1 MTFIIESL
9 FAVFKDFHWLVSID
23 TLLIFFVN
31 YLMFHAAGR
40 VKISWRLLLLGGLLS
55 VVLTPLLPMGFKFLL
70 NPLILFCF
78 SYYKRPDLPWIEPV
92 FNSFYAWGT
101 TNIIIRGLSL
111 IVFPLLLGADLT
123 SRIPESLT
131 EFICVVVTY
140 PIYLLVHRFIG
151 YEYLQVEEKERLR
164 IHFTPIVI
172 GVSFAFLSYGLLN
185 EFMPYFAS
193 IWPVEVV
200 NNYAK
205 LVVLLAT
212 GAFFIVVSY
221 ANQWIKDEL
230 FLELKEEQERHF
242 QSLQE
247 SSRHILHLYQELYR
261 DGVPKVVV
269 PKKAKTVLATSQEGD
284 SQNLSEEEV
293 PFSKVMPDIP
303 NLLSQLLRS
312 VIESKYMEFH
322 AVGVD
327 FIMEVPDPI
336 SPSHIDIV
344 DLSAV
349 LTTFLDNALLRAH
362 GQENSLVRLS
372 YYQSGEVQVLSVE
385 TILSQDSAEAPHK
398 AYENHLSINEQLAL
412 RMKSSSIDS
421 NLNTKQLVK
430 KYIERRFDV

>member
-1 MTFIIESL
+1 MTSIIESL

-111 IVFPLLLGADLT
+111 IVFPLLLGADLM

-140 PIYLLVHRFIG
+140 PLYLLVHRFIG

-185 EFMPYFAS
+185 DFMPYFAS

-205 LVVLLAT
+205 LIVLLAT

-293 PFSKVMPDIP
+293 PFSKVMPDIS

-322 AVGVD
+322 AVGID

-349 LTTFLDNALLRAH
+349 LTTFLDNALLIAH

-398 AYENHLSINEQLAL
+398 AYENHLSINEQLEDI
-412 RMKSSSIDS
+412 M
-421 NLNTKQLVK
+421 
-430 KYIERRFDV
+430 ERYPQSKLSFKNEKFIYRQQFEY

>member
-1 MTFIIESL
+1 MTSIIESL

-40 VKISWRLLLLGGLLS
+40 VKISWRILLLGGLLS

-293 PFSKVMPDIP
+293 PFSKVMPDIS

-322 AVGVD
+322 AVGID

-385 TILSQDSAEAPHK
+385 TTLSQDSAEAPHK
-398 AYENHLSINEQLAL
+398 AYENHLSINEQLEDI
-412 RMKSSSIDS
+412 M
-421 NLNTKQLVK
+421 
-430 KYIERRFDV
+430 ERYPQSKLSFKNDKFIYRQQFEY

>member
-55 VVLTPLLPMGFKFLL
+55 VVLIPLLPMGFKFLL

-185 EFMPYFAS
+185 EFMPYFTS

-293 PFSKVMPDIP
+293 PFSKVMPDIS

-322 AVGVD
+322 AVGID

-385 TILSQDSAEAPHK
+385 TTLSQDSAEAPHK
-398 AYENHLSINEQLAL
+398 AYENHLSINEQLEDI
-412 RMKSSSIDS
+412 M
-421 NLNTKQLVK
+421 
-430 KYIERRFDV
+430 ERYPQSKLSFKNDKFIYRQQFEC

>member
-230 FLELKEEQERHF
+230 FLELKEEQDRHF

-322 AVGVD
+322 AVGID

-385 TILSQDSAEAPHK
+385 TTLSQDSAEAPHK
-398 AYENHLSINEQLAL
+398 AYENHLSINEQLEDI
-412 RMKSSSIDS
+412 M
-421 NLNTKQLVK
+421 
-430 KYIERRFDV
+430 ERYPQSKLSFKNDKFIYRQQFEC

>member
-131 EFICVVVTY
+131 EFICVVFTY

-293 PFSKVMPDIP
+293 PFSKVMPDIS

-322 AVGVD
+322 AVGID

-385 TILSQDSAEAPHK
+385 TTLSQDSAEAPHK
-398 AYENHLSINEQLAL
+398 AYENHLSINEQ
-412 RMKSSSIDS
+412 
-421 NLNTKQLVK
+421 
-430 KYIERRFDV
+430 IEDIMERYPQSKLSFKNDKFIYRQQFEY

>member
-269 PKKAKTVLATSQEGD
+269 PKKAKTILATSQEGD

-293 PFSKVMPDIP
+293 PFSKVMPDIS

-322 AVGVD
+322 AVGID

-385 TILSQDSAEAPHK
+385 TTLSQDNAEAPHK
-398 AYENHLSINEQLAL
+398 AYENHLSINEQLEDI
-412 RMKSSSIDS
+412 M
-421 NLNTKQLVK
+421 
-430 KYIERRFDV
+430 ERYPQSKLSFKNDKFIYRQQFEC

>member
-40 VKISWRLLLLGGLLS
+40 VKISWWLLLLGGLLS
-55 VVLTPLLPMGFKFLL
+55 VVLIPLLPMGFKFLL

-101 TNIIIRGLSL
+101 TNIIMRGLSL
-111 IVFPLLLGADLT
+111 IVFPLLWGADLT

-293 PFSKVMPDIP
+293 PFSKVMPDIS

-322 AVGVD
+322 AVGID

-362 GQENSLVRLS
+362 GQDNSLVRLS

-385 TILSQDSAEAPHK
+385 TTLSQDSAEAPHK
-398 AYENHLSINEQLAL
+398 AYENHLSINEQ
-412 RMKSSSIDS
+412 
-421 NLNTKQLVK
+421 
-430 KYIERRFDV
+430 IEDIMERYPQSKLSFKNDKFIYRQQFEY

>member
-1 MTFIIESL
+1 MTSIIESL

-185 EFMPYFAS
+185 DFMPYFAS

-205 LVVLLAT
+205 LILLLAT

-293 PFSKVMPDIP
+293 PFSKVMPDIS

-322 AVGVD
+322 AVGID

-344 DLSAV
+344 DFSAV

-398 AYENHLSINEQLAL
+398 AYENHLSINEQLEDI
-412 RMKSSSIDS
+412 M
-421 NLNTKQLVK
+421 
-430 KYIERRFDV
+430 ERYPQSKLSFKNEKFIYRQQFEY

>member
-1 MTFIIESL
+1 MTSIIESL
-9 FAVFKDFHWLVSID
+9 LAVFKDFHWLVSID
-23 TLLIFFVN
+23 MLLIFFVN

-40 VKISWRLLLLGGLLS
+40 VKISWWLLLLGGLLS

-293 PFSKVMPDIP
+293 PFSKVMPDIS

-322 AVGVD
+322 AVGID
-327 FIMEVPDPI
+327 FIMEIPDPI

-385 TILSQDSAEAPHK
+385 TTLSQDSAEAPHK
-398 AYENHLSINEQLAL
+398 AYENHLSINEQ
-412 RMKSSSIDS
+412 
-421 NLNTKQLVK
+421 
-430 KYIERRFDV
+430 IEDIMERYPQSKLSFKNDKFIYRQQFEY

>member
-131 EFICVVVTY
+131 EFICVVFTY

-293 PFSKVMPDIP
+293 PFSKVMPDIS

-322 AVGVD
+322 AVGID

-398 AYENHLSINEQLAL
+398 AYENHLSINEQLEDI
-412 RMKSSSIDS
+412 M
-421 NLNTKQLVK
+421 
-430 KYIERRFDV
+430 ERYPQSKLSFKNEKFIYRQQFEY

>member
-293 PFSKVMPDIP
+293 PFSKVMPDIS

-322 AVGVD
+322 AVGID

-385 TILSQDSAEAPHK
+385 TTLSQDSAEAPHK
-398 AYENHLSINEQLAL
+398 AYENHLSINEQLEDI
-412 RMKSSSIDS
+412 M
-421 NLNTKQLVK
+421 
-430 KYIERRFDV
+430 ERYPQSKLSFKNDQFIYRQQFEC

>member
-205 LVVLLAT
+205 LAVLLAT

-322 AVGVD
+322 AVGID

-385 TILSQDSAEAPHK
+385 TTLSQDSAEAPHK
-398 AYENHLSINEQLAL
+398 AYENHLSINEQ
-412 RMKSSSIDS
+412 
-421 NLNTKQLVK
+421 
-430 KYIERRFDV
+430 IEDIMERYPQSKLSFKNDKFIYRQQFEC

>member
-293 PFSKVMPDIP
+293 PFSKVMPDIS

-322 AVGVD
+322 AVEID
-327 FIMEVPDPI
+327 FIMEIPDPI

-385 TILSQDSAEAPHK
+385 TTLSQDSAEAPHK
-398 AYENHLSINEQLAL
+398 AYENHLSINEQLEDI
-412 RMKSSSIDS
+412 M
-421 NLNTKQLVK
+421 
-430 KYIERRFDV
+430 ERYPQSKLSFKNDKLIYRQQFEY

>member
-23 TLLIFFVN
+23 KLLIFFVN

-131 EFICVVVTY
+131 EFFCVVFTY

-293 PFSKVMPDIP
+293 PFSKVMPDIS

-322 AVGVD
+322 AVGID

-362 GQENSLVRLS
+362 DQENSLVRLS

-385 TILSQDSAEAPHK
+385 TTLSQDSAEAPHK
-398 AYENHLSINEQLAL
+398 AYENHLSINEQ
-412 RMKSSSIDS
+412 
-421 NLNTKQLVK
+421 
-430 KYIERRFDV
+430 IEDIMERYPQSKLSFKNDKFIYRQQFEY

>member
-40 VKISWRLLLLGGLLS
+40 VKISWWLLLLGGLLS

-293 PFSKVMPDIP
+293 PFSKVMPDIS

-322 AVGVD
+322 AVGID

-385 TILSQDSAEAPHK
+385 TTLSQDSADAPHK
-398 AYENHLSINEQLAL
+398 AYENHLSINEQLEDI
-412 RMKSSSIDS
+412 M
-421 NLNTKQLVK
+421 
-430 KYIERRFDV
+430 ERYPQSKLSFKNDKFIYRQQFEY

>member
-131 EFICVVVTY
+131 EFTCVVVTY

-185 EFMPYFAS
+185 EFMPYFTS

-269 PKKAKTVLATSQEGD
+269 SKKAKTVLATSQEGD

-293 PFSKVMPDIP
+293 PFSKVMPDIS

-322 AVGVD
+322 AVGID

-385 TILSQDSAEAPHK
+385 TTLSQDSAEAPHE
-398 AYENHLSINEQLAL
+398 AYESHLSINEQLEDI
-412 RMKSSSIDS
+412 M
-421 NLNTKQLVK
+421 
-430 KYIERRFDV
+430 ERYPQSKLSFKNDKFIYRQQFEY

>member
-1 MTFIIESL
+1 MTSIIESL

-92 FNSFYAWGT
+92 FNSFYSWGT

-269 PKKAKTVLATSQEGD
+269 SKKAKTVLATSQEGD

-293 PFSKVMPDIP
+293 PFSKVMPDIS

-322 AVGVD
+322 AVGID

-362 GQENSLVRLS
+362 GQDNSLVRLS

-385 TILSQDSAEAPHK
+385 TTLSQDSAEAPHE
-398 AYENHLSINEQLAL
+398 AYESHLSINEQLEDI
-412 RMKSSSIDS
+412 M
-421 NLNTKQLVK
+421 
-430 KYIERRFDV
+430 ERYPQSKLSFKNDKFIYRQQFEY

>member
-111 IVFPLLLGADLT
+111 IVFPLLLGADLM

-140 PIYLLVHRFIG
+140 PLYFLVHCFIG
-151 YEYLQVEEKERLR
+151 YEYLQVEEKESLR

-284 SQNLSEEEV
+284 TQNLSDEEV
-293 PFSKVMPDIP
+293 PFSKVMPDIS

-322 AVGVD
+322 AVGID

-362 GQENSLVRLS
+362 GQDNSLVRLS

-385 TILSQDSAEAPHK
+385 TTLSQDSAEAPHE
-398 AYENHLSINEQLAL
+398 AYESHLSINEQLEDI
-412 RMKSSSIDS
+412 M
-421 NLNTKQLVK
+421 
-430 KYIERRFDV
+430 ERYPQSKLSFKNDKFIYRQQFEC

>member
-1 MTFIIESL
+1 MTSIIESL
-9 FAVFKDFHWLVSID
+9 LAVFKDFHWLVSID
-23 TLLIFFVN
+23 TVLIFFVN

-40 VKISWRLLLLGGLLS
+40 VKISWWLLLLGGLLS

-322 AVGVD
+322 AVGID

-362 GQENSLVRLS
+362 GQENNLVRLS

-385 TILSQDSAEAPHK
+385 TTLSQDSAEAPHK
-398 AYENHLSINEQLAL
+398 AYENHLSINEQ
-412 RMKSSSIDS
+412 
-421 NLNTKQLVK
+421 
-430 KYIERRFDV
+430 IEDIMERYPQSKLSFKNDKFIYRQQFEY

>member
-40 VKISWRLLLLGGLLS
+40 VKISWWLLLLGGLLS

-230 FLELKEEQERHF
+230 FLELKEEQDRHF

-322 AVGVD
+322 AVGID

-385 TILSQDSAEAPHK
+385 TTLSQDSAEAPHK
-398 AYENHLSINEQLAL
+398 AYENHLSINEQ
-412 RMKSSSIDS
+412 
-421 NLNTKQLVK
+421 
-430 KYIERRFDV
+430 IEDIMERYPQSKLSFKNDKFIYRQQFEY

>member
-40 VKISWRLLLLGGLLS
+40 VKISWWLLLLGGLLS
-55 VVLTPLLPMGFKFLL
+55 VVVTPLLPMGFKFLL

-205 LVVLLAT
+205 LAVLLAT

-322 AVGVD
+322 AVGID

-385 TILSQDSAEAPHK
+385 TTLSQDSAEAPHK
-398 AYENHLSINEQLAL
+398 AYENHLSINEQLEDI
-412 RMKSSSIDS
+412 M
-421 NLNTKQLVK
+421 
-430 KYIERRFDV
+430 ERYPQSKLSFKNDKFIYRQQFEY

>member
-1 MTFIIESL
+1 MTSIIESL

-269 PKKAKTVLATSQEGD
+269 PKKAKTILATSQEGD

-293 PFSKVMPDIP
+293 PFSKVMPDIS

-322 AVGVD
+322 AVGID

-385 TILSQDSAEAPHK
+385 TTLSQDSAEAPHK
-398 AYENHLSINEQLAL
+398 AYENHLSINEQLEDI
-412 RMKSSSIDS
+412 M
-421 NLNTKQLVK
+421 
-430 KYIERRFDV
+430 ERYPQSKLSFKNEKFIYRQQFEY

>member
-293 PFSKVMPDIP
+293 PFSKVMPDIS
-303 NLLSQLLRS
+303 NLLSQLIRS

-322 AVGVD
+322 AVGID

-398 AYENHLSINEQLAL
+398 AYENHLSINEQ
-412 RMKSSSIDS
+412 
-421 NLNTKQLVK
+421 
-430 KYIERRFDV
+430 IEDIMERYPQSKLSFKNDKFIYRQQFEY

>member
-1 MTFIIESL
+1 MTSIIESL
-9 FAVFKDFHWLVSID
+9 LAAFKDFHWLVSID
-23 TLLIFFVN
+23 MLLIFFVN

-40 VKISWRLLLLGGLLS
+40 VKISWWLLLLGGLLS

-293 PFSKVMPDIP
+293 PFSKVMPDIS

-322 AVGVD
+322 AVGID
-327 FIMEVPDPI
+327 FIMEIPDPI

-385 TILSQDSAEAPHK
+385 TTLSQDSAEAPHK
-398 AYENHLSINEQLAL
+398 AYENHLSINEQ
-412 RMKSSSIDS
+412 
-421 NLNTKQLVK
+421 
-430 KYIERRFDV
+430 IEDIMERYPQSKLSFKNDKFIYRQQFEY

>member
-92 FNSFYAWGT
+92 FISFYAWGT

-131 EFICVVVTY
+131 EFTCVVVTY

-293 PFSKVMPDIP
+293 PFSKVMPDIS

-322 AVGVD
+322 AVGID

-385 TILSQDSAEAPHK
+385 TTLSQDSAEAPHK
-398 AYENHLSINEQLAL
+398 AYENHLSINEQ
-412 RMKSSSIDS
+412 
-421 NLNTKQLVK
+421 
-430 KYIERRFDV
+430 IEDIMERYPQSKLSFKNDKFIYRQQFEY

>member
-123 SRIPESLT
+123 SRISESLT

-284 SQNLSEEEV
+284 SQNLCEEEV
-293 PFSKVMPDIP
+293 PFSKVMPDIS

-336 SPSHIDIV
+336 SPVHIDVV

-362 GQENSLVRLS
+362 GQENSLVRMS
-372 YYQSGEVQVLSVE
+372 YYQRGEVQVLSVE
-385 TILSQDSAEAPHK
+385 TTLSQDSVEAPHE
-398 AYENHLSINEQLAL
+398 AYESHLSINEQLEDI
-412 RMKSSSIDS
+412 M
-421 NLNTKQLVK
+421 
-430 KYIERRFDV
+430 ERYPQSKLSFTNDKFIYRQQFEY

>member
-1 MTFIIESL
+1 MTSIIESL

-284 SQNLSEEEV
+284 TQNLSDEEV
-293 PFSKVMPDIP
+293 PFSKVMPDIS
-303 NLLSQLLRS
+303 NLLSQLIRS

-322 AVGVD
+322 AVGID

-398 AYENHLSINEQLAL
+398 AYENHLSINEQLEDI
-412 RMKSSSIDS
+412 M
-421 NLNTKQLVK
+421 
-430 KYIERRFDV
+430 ERYPQSKLSFKNDKFIYRQQFEY

>member
-205 LVVLLAT
+205 LAVLLAT

-293 PFSKVMPDIP
+293 PFSKVMPDIS

-322 AVGVD
+322 AVGID
-327 FIMEVPDPI
+327 FIMEIPDPI

-385 TILSQDSAEAPHK
+385 TTLSQDSAEAPHK
-398 AYENHLSINEQLAL
+398 AYENHLSINEQ
-412 RMKSSSIDS
+412 
-421 NLNTKQLVK
+421 
-430 KYIERRFDV
+430 IEDIMERYPQSKLSFKNDKFIYRQQFEY

>member
-1 MTFIIESL
+1 MTSIIESL
-9 FAVFKDFHWLVSID
+9 LAVFKDFHWLVSID
-23 TLLIFFVN
+23 MLLIFFVN

-269 PKKAKTVLATSQEGD
+269 PKKAKTILATSQEGD

-293 PFSKVMPDIP
+293 PFSKVMPDIS

-322 AVGVD
+322 AVGID

-398 AYENHLSINEQLAL
+398 AYENHLSINEQLEDI
-412 RMKSSSIDS
+412 M
-421 NLNTKQLVK
+421 
-430 KYIERRFDV
+430 ERYPQSKLSFKNEKFIYRQQFEY

>member
-1 MTFIIESL
+1 MTSIIESL

-293 PFSKVMPDIP
+293 PFSKVMPDIS

-322 AVGVD
+322 AVGID
-327 FIMEVPDPI
+327 FIMEIPDPI

-349 LTTFLDNALLRAH
+349 LTSFLDNALLRAH

-385 TILSQDSAEAPHK
+385 TTLSQDSAEVPHK
-398 AYENHLSINEQLAL
+398 AYENHLSINEQ
-412 RMKSSSIDS
+412 
-421 NLNTKQLVK
+421 
-430 KYIERRFDV
+430 IEDIMERYPQSKLSFKNDKFIYRQQFEY

>member
-1 MTFIIESL
+1 MTSIIESL

-293 PFSKVMPDIP
+293 PFSKVMPDIS

-322 AVGVD
+322 AVEID
-327 FIMEVPDPI
+327 FIMEIPDPI

-385 TILSQDSAEAPHK
+385 TTLSQDSAEAPHK
-398 AYENHLSINEQLAL
+398 AYENHLSINEQ
-412 RMKSSSIDS
+412 
-421 NLNTKQLVK
+421 
-430 KYIERRFDV
+430 IEDIMERYPQSKLSFKNDKFIYRQQFEY

>member
-293 PFSKVMPDIP
+293 PFSKVMPDIS

-312 VIESKYMEFH
+312 VIESKYMEFN
-322 AVGVD
+322 AVGID

-349 LTTFLDNALLRAH
+349 LMTFLDNALLRAH

-385 TILSQDSAEAPHK
+385 TTLSQDSADAPHK
-398 AYENHLSINEQLAL
+398 AYENHLSINEQLEDI
-412 RMKSSSIDS
+412 M
-421 NLNTKQLVK
+421 
-430 KYIERRFDV
+430 ERYPQSKLSFKNDKFIYRQQFEY

>member
-1 MTFIIESL
+1 MTSIIESL

-131 EFICVVVTY
+131 EFFCVVFTY

-385 TILSQDSAEAPHK
+385 TTLSQDSAEAPHK
-398 AYENHLSINEQLAL
+398 AYENHLSINEQLEDI
-412 RMKSSSIDS
+412 M
-421 NLNTKQLVK
+421 
-430 KYIERRFDV
+430 ERYPQSKLSFKNDKFIYRQQFEY

>member
-185 EFMPYFAS
+185 EFMPYFTS

-284 SQNLSEEEV
+284 SQNLCEEEV
-293 PFSKVMPDIP
+293 PFSKVMPDIS

-322 AVGVD
+322 AVGID

-385 TILSQDSAEAPHK
+385 TTLSQDSAEAPHK
-398 AYENHLSINEQLAL
+398 AYENHLSINEQLEDI
-412 RMKSSSIDS
+412 M
-421 NLNTKQLVK
+421 
-430 KYIERRFDV
+430 ERYPQSKLSFKNDKFIYRQQFEC

>member
-1 MTFIIESL
+1 MTSIIESL
-9 FAVFKDFHWLVSID
+9 LAVFKDFHWLVSID

-40 VKISWRLLLLGGLLS
+40 VKISWWLLLLGGLLS
-55 VVLTPLLPMGFKFLL
+55 VVLIPFLPMGFKFLL

-185 EFMPYFAS
+185 DFMPYFAS

-205 LVVLLAT
+205 LILLLAT

-293 PFSKVMPDIP
+293 PFSKVMPDIS

-322 AVGVD
+322 AVGID

-385 TILSQDSAEAPHK
+385 TTLSQDSAEAPHET
-398 AYENHLSINEQLAL
+398 YESHLSINEQLEDI
-412 RMKSSSIDS
+412 M
-421 NLNTKQLVK
+421 
-430 KYIERRFDV
+430 ERYPQSKLSFKNDKVIYRQQFEY

>member
-269 PKKAKTVLATSQEGD
+269 SKKSKTVLATSQEGD

-293 PFSKVMPDIP
+293 PFSKVMPDIS

-322 AVGVD
+322 AVGID

-385 TILSQDSAEAPHK
+385 TTLSQDSAEAPHK
-398 AYENHLSINEQLAL
+398 AYENHLSINEQLEDI
-412 RMKSSSIDS
+412 M
-421 NLNTKQLVK
+421 
-430 KYIERRFDV
+430 ERYPQSKLSFKNDKFIYRQQFEY

>member
-1 MTFIIESL
+1 MTSIIELL

-55 VVLTPLLPMGFKFLL
+55 VVLTSLLPMGFKFLL

-322 AVGVD
+322 AVGID

-385 TILSQDSAEAPHK
+385 TTLSQDSAEAPHK
-398 AYENHLSINEQLAL
+398 AYENHLSINEQ
-412 RMKSSSIDS
+412 
-421 NLNTKQLVK
+421 
-430 KYIERRFDV
+430 IEDIMERYPQSKLSFKNDKFIYRQQFEY

>member
-230 FLELKEEQERHF
+230 FLELKEEQDRHF

-293 PFSKVMPDIP
+293 PFSKVMPDIS

-322 AVGVD
+322 AVGID

-385 TILSQDSAEAPHK
+385 TTLSQDSAEAPHK
-398 AYENHLSINEQLAL
+398 AYENHLSINEQLEDI
-412 RMKSSSIDS
+412 M
-421 NLNTKQLVK
+421 
-430 KYIERRFDV
+430 ERYPQSKLSFKNDKFIYRQQFEC

>member
-293 PFSKVMPDIP
+293 PFSKVMPDIS

-322 AVGVD
+322 AVGID

-385 TILSQDSAEAPHK
+385 TTLSQDNAEAPHK
-398 AYENHLSINEQLAL
+398 AYENHLSINEQLEDI
-412 RMKSSSIDS
+412 M
-421 NLNTKQLVK
+421 
-430 KYIERRFDV
+430 ERYPQSKLSFKNDKFIYRQQFEC